1 MFHNWTWKKFMNY
14 IHIAAQKVMNGWNIP
29 KMNVVSNVRIKF
41 AFYIRYIIMSW
52 NILYLLSI
60 NYGQLDLLPSNTSK
74 STYFSILQC
83 QYYFQTCG
91 QAALGMLCGSD
102 PTNPHPSISL
112 YCLSA
117 ASEKEDHHLAKLA
130 LAEARIHP
138 GKL

>member
-1 MFHNWTWKKFMNY
+1 MSQYTQTSIQRTSLSDPFCSLYQIIHY
-14 IHIAAQKVMNGWNIP
+14 IKCNTLSKSSKWELGFVHHIAKLTI
-29 KMNVVSNVRIKF
+29 SRF
-41 AFYIRYIIMSW
+41 IISRFEC
-52 NILYLLSI
+52 
-60 NYGQLDLLPSNTSK
+60 TSK
-74 STYFSILQC
+74 STYFSILQS

-130 LAEARIHP
+130 FAEARIHP